1 MKVTSKVWK
10 GVNLGAL
17 DHILLRIN
25 ENRIDIISIIIYE
38 YLYMYINICV
48 QICFYLNIYIY
59 TRICK
64 SVYIYICKYHRKYMP
79 LGSSTFNGYQ
89 KTAAKVSFK
98 KTSGEFQENCNT
110 HTHTHRPGNPHS
122 QL

>member
-38 YLYMYINICV
+38 YLYIYIYINICV

-59 TRICK
+59 T
-64 SVYIYICKYHRKYMP
+64 YM
-79 LGSSTFNGYQ
+79 
-89 KTAAKVSFK
+89 
-98 KTSGEFQENCNT
+98 
-110 HTHTHRPGNPHS
+110 
-122 QL
+122 